1 MAIECRWMCTEEFCL
16 RKVGFFYEKLSPRSE
31 KGVSQTVVISECD
44 TVEVYVKTVV
54 LMYCDDLKKR
64 LIGENVNKVLALLT
78 VSAAI
83 MFDAGISSCLE
94 YLEAVPWSED
104 EEEKVLSHLSQL
116 ALHGSMTEVLQRV
129 SSEPSTSARAD
140 DIFLKLLSGV
150 LQAKDDKA
158 RREMKTLISRL
169 LREDS
174 FDDDNRFD
182 VSKDTLYHLCHRCF
196 VSWWRQN

>member
-1 MAIECRWMCTEEFCL
+1 
-16 RKVGFFYEKLSPRSE
+16 
-31 KGVSQTVVISECD
+31 
-44 TVEVYVKTVV
+44 
-54 LMYCDDLKKR
+54 
-64 LIGENVNKVLALLT
+64 
-78 VSAAI
+78 

-116 ALHGSMTEVLQRV
+116 EIHGSMTEVLQRV

-140 DIFLKLLSGV
+140 DVFLKLLSGV

-158 RREMKTLISRL
+158 RREMKTLISGL
-169 LREDS
+169 LKEDS

-182 VSKDTLYHLCHRCF
+182 VSKDTLYHLRHRRLSSLVLCLSEATCMESRDRKS
-196 VSWWRQN
+196 VV